1 MMHMLRTPAELR
13 VWRDAQG
20 AVAFVPTMGNLHEG
34 HVRLVEEA
42 RRHAPAVVASVFVN
56 PLQFGPGEDYERY
69 PRTWESDC
77 AKLVDAGCAAV
88 FAPAVADIYPRAQTC
103 FVAPPPLADELC
115 GAHRPGHFRG
125 VLTVVLKLFNLVR
138 PQVALFGKK
147 DYQQLALVRDMA
159 AQFALPIAV
168 VGVDTMRTD
177 DGLALSSRNGYLNM
191 AECAEAPRL
200 YRTLMVVAE
209 RLRAGER
216 DFPHLEQDAAQALT
230 RAGWK
235 VDYVA
240 VREAGTL
247 APARAE
253 GGAFVVLAAAWLGG
267 TRLIDNLETTA
278 A

>member
-1 MMHMLRTPAELR
+1 MQVLRTLAELR
-13 VWRDAQG
+13 AWRDAQG

-34 HVRLVEEA
+34 HLRLVEAA
-42 RRHAPAVVASVFVN
+42 RRHAPAVVASLFVN
-56 PLQFGPGEDYERY
+56 PLQFGPVEDYERY

-77 AKLVDAGCAAV
+77 AKLVDAGCDAL
-88 FAPAVADIYPRAQTC
+88 FAPAVADMYPCTQTC
-103 FVAPPPLADELC
+103 FVAPPPLAGELC

-138 PQVALFGKK
+138 PQTALFGKK

-168 VGVDTMRTD
+168 LGEDTVRAK
-177 DGLALSSRNGYLNM
+177 DGLALSSRNGYLTA
-191 AECAEAPRL
+191 AERAEAPRL
-200 YRTLMVVAE
+200 YRTLMAVAE

-216 DFPHLEQDAAQALT
+216 DFPRLEQDAAQALM

-235 VDYVA
+235 ADYVA

-247 APARAE
+247 APARAQ
-253 GGAFVVLAAAWLGG
+253 GGEFVVLAAAWLGG
-267 TRLIDNLETTA
+267 TRLIDNLETVPG
-278 A
+278 